1 MSHTP
6 NEKKTNRNRSRRN
19 ELLETQVDQEADN
32 LNEEDEQLDLK
43 HLAPVSIVGNP
54 NKWPEPNSYPI
65 DIERNVNFNGVV
77 KKDTEIFN
85 NYYKYNKKGHFV
97 WTNQLVIRN
106 EIDKEFDQT
115 SSALAMRNF
124 KANVCDLKNPENS
137 FYLKSISKLGL
148 GLFAKHDIPKGECVG
163 EYTGEL
169 ITDKEAGKR
178 LAKYE
183 RKNLSNYTYSTCT
196 DSLSIDAQRMGNHTR
211 FINHSCEPNCVAK
224 SIIVDGIPR
233 RMMITTEIIGK
244 DEQLFLNYSRA
255 YFIGMICEC
264 NTSSCFMPDVYKMI
278 KQYPGGPWGV
288 GLKLRAQQSNND
300 DKDVLIDEDEI
311 YETDMQGDMPGV
323 EMIEM
328 SEENKVLRKQLT
340 GSYNDKLE
348 CFDERDNEND
358 DESSSDDSSEFS
370 EEFDDHI
377 MYYAER
383 EQQRRKKRGRSSS
396 SDEYY

>member
-1 MSHTP
+1 MFTY
-6 NEKKTNRNRSRRN
+6 
-19 ELLETQVDQEADN
+19 LLLTSCSNSSVFQAKV
-32 LNEEDEQLDLK
+32 
-43 HLAPVSIVGNP
+43 PVLYS
-54 NKWPEPNSYPI
+54 SS
-65 DIERNVNFNGVV
+65 V
-77 KKDTEIFN
+77 KKC
-85 NYYKYNKKGHFV
+85 Y
-97 WTNQLVIRN
+97 
-106 EIDKEFDQT
+106 
-115 SSALAMRNF
+115 
-124 KANVCDLKNPENS
+124 
-137 FYLKSISKLGL
+137 IS
-148 GLFAKHDIPKGECVG
+148 GECVG

-169 ITDKEAGKR
+169 ITDEESDER
-178 LAKYE
+178 VLKYE
-183 RKNLSNYTYSTCT
+183 KKNLSNYTYSTCT

-264 NTSSCFMPDVYKMI
+264 NTSSCFMPDIYKNN
-278 KQYPGGPWGV
+278 KTNPGNMWEMV
-288 GLKLRAQQSNND
+288 FNWRAERNKAEQADEN
-300 DKDVLIDEDEI
+300 VLIDEDEI